1 MAGIPVVP
9 GAAWE
14 AGSLP
19 PAPLQ
24 GRKVRESS
32 VLWGSQESSDGNFLE
47 TASRRREQPRLVIG
61 SHLLPITEG
70 EAPCLCPLHGGLAV
84 AKENTTP
91 SSAGWNNAPC
101 AGRRDRTQLQQQALV
116 PRGLGGPRGSRWRA
130 CGPHTPFLCHRVKDP
145 VPSPQGTDMAAG
157 VARCRVTSARAW
169 AGQGTHVGFET
180 GKASPTRQQAGAG

>member
-14 AGSLP
+14 VGSLP

-32 VLWGSQESSDGNFLE
+32 VLWGSQESPDGNFLE

-70 EAPCLCPLHGGLAV
+70 EAPRLCPLHGGLAV

-91 SSAGWNNAPC
+91 SSAGWNNALC
-101 AGRRDRTQLQQQALV
+101 AWRRDRTPASAAGFGPPRPGRPSRQPMEGLWAAHTLPVSQSEGPCAL
-116 PRGLGGPRGSRWRA
+116 PTGDRYGSR
-130 CGPHTPFLCHRVKDP
+130 GGQ
-145 VPSPQGTDMAAG
+145 VPCDVRTRLGRTRNARG
-157 VARCRVTSARAW
+157 V
-169 AGQGTHVGFET
+169 
-180 GKASPTRQQAGAG
+180 